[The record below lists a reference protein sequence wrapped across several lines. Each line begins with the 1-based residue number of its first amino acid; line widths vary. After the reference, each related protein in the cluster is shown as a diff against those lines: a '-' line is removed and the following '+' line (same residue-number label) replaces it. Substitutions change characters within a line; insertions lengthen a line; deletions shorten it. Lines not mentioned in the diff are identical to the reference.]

1 MKHKRNSEVGMGITV
16 KRIDGKLIAEIP
28 VDIAEALG
36 IEEGDHVD
44 LSKIDLNEDMRLV
57 EQIMVE
63 DDDVLR
69 RLAQ

>member
-1 MKHKRNSEVGMGITV
+1 MGVTV

-28 VDIAEALG
+28 MDVATSLG
-36 IEEGDHVD
+36 IEEGDQID
-44 LSKIDLNEDMRLV
+44 LSKIDLDDDMRLV

-69 RLAQ
+69 KLAQ

>member
-1 MKHKRNSEVGMGITV
+1 MGVTV

-28 VDIAEALG
+28 MDVATALG
-36 IEEGDHVD
+36 IEEGDQID
-44 LSKIDLNEDMRLV
+44 LSKIDLDDDMRLV

-69 RLAQ
+69 KLAQ

>member
-1 MKHKRNSEVGMGITV
+1 MRLIMGVTV

-28 VDIAEALG
+28 MDVATSLG
-36 IEEGDHVD
+36 IEEGDQID
-44 LSKIDLNEDMRLV
+44 LSKIDLDDDMRLV

-69 RLAQ
+69 KLAQ